1 MQMIVALI
9 QKESEQTQGRKVRQK
24 VAPLQ
29 LLASPWAAYFH
40 LDF

>member
-24 VAPLQ
+24 LALLQ